1 MKHQNNKNLNLDSNL
16 DVSVV
21 VPVYNEVDNVT
32 PLSRTIKNVFS
43 EMDASFEIIFVDDGS
58 SDGTVEALK
67 KVKAEIPEM
76 QVVIFRNNFGQSAAL
91 AAGFERARGNVIITM
106 DGDLQNDPRDI
117 PNILQKLEE
126 GYDMVSGWRKIR
138 HDTFLI
144 RRIPSMIA
152 NRLICKVTGTKLHD
166 TGCALKAYRREII
179 KRINLY
185 GELHR
190 FIPALSKMEGAEIA
204 ELVVR
209 HHPRRFGKSKYN
221 LTRTFRVMLDLMTLN
236 MFMKYLQNPVR
247 YFGALGLVLGVF
259 GVICMG
265 FALLGFH
272 FTVENFDKINVLITM
287 AFLLSAAGVQL
298 IFLGLLAKL
307 IVETGVRRH
316 DYFFDTPNINNS
328 GA

>member
-1 MKHQNNKNLNLDSNL
+1 MKHQNNENLNLDNRL
-16 DVSVV
+16 EVSVV
-21 VPVYNEVDNVT
+21 VPVYNEADNVA

-43 EMDASFEIIFVDDGS
+43 EMNVSFEIIFVDDGS
-58 SDGTVEALK
+58 SDGTVAALK
-67 KVKAEIPEM
+67 AIKTEIPEM
-76 QVVIFRNNFGQSAAL
+76 QVVVFRNNFGQSAAL
-91 AAGFERARGNVIITM
+91 AAGFDRARGDVIITM

-117 PNILQKLEE
+117 PNILKKLDE
-126 GYDMVSGWRKIR
+126 GYDMVSGWRKKR

-152 NRLICKVTGTKLHD
+152 NRLICKVTGVKLHD
-166 TGCALKAYRREII
+166 TGCALKAYRRQII
-179 KRINLY
+179 DRINLY

-247 YFGALGLVLGVF
+247 YFGTLGLLLGVF
-259 GVICMG
+259 GVVCMG

-307 IVETGVRRH
+307 IVETGVRQH
-316 DYFFDTPNINNS
+316 DYFFDTPIMNNS
-328 GA
+328 GE